1 MHKSITDERV
11 LDACSASMFGTE
23 NPGFC
28 LACGADHD
36 ACEPDAE
43 GYECYECGEMQVMGA
58 ESVAMLIMYELAVE
72 LGHVEEHWSEDY
84 SHAEFTGDAEG
95 IRIVMETID

>member
-1 MHKSITDERV
+1 MKVHPTITAERV
-11 LDACSASMFGTE
+11 ESAVREQMFGLE

-43 GYECYECGEMQVMGA
+43 KYECYDCGRNTVFGA
-58 ESVAMLIMYELAVE
+58 SWVLEAGAYHES
-72 LGHVEEHWSEDY
+72 
-84 SHAEFTGDAEG
+84 
-95 IRIVMETID
+95 